1 MLAELLG
8 IIAVYAL
15 AVLYAHW
22 VASHRSKA
30 EASRYVLV
38 AGNHQ
43 AQIEGYLR
51 SMQAYSRR
59 SGTDLA
65 ITVLLRNS
73 SDETQPIVEK
83 FARHSSDV
91 EWRREEAEAEPE
103 AARAEGFRIDLSL
116 GAIRRFRGRRGV

>member
-1 MLAELLG
+1 MLAELMG
-8 IIAVYAL
+8 IFAVYAV

-22 VASHRSKA
+22 VAGRRRGMDA
-30 EASRYVLV
+30 GRYVLV
-38 AGNHQ
+38 AGDHQ

-83 FARHSSDV
+83 FAHKSTDID
-91 EWRREEAEAEPE
+91 WRREEAESEVE
-103 AARAEGFRIDLSL
+103 CVGGVWIDL
-116 GAIRRFRGRRGV
+116 AEEDIRRFRR

>member
-8 IIAVYAL
+8 IVAVYAM
-15 AVLYAHW
+15 AVWYAHW
-22 VASHRSKA
+22 VAGRRRGA

-51 SMQAYSRR
+51 FLQAYARR

-65 ITVLLRNS
+65 IMVLLRNS

-83 FARHSSDV
+83 FARMKAGVD
-91 EWRREEAEAEPE
+91 WRREEAETD
-103 AARAEGFRIDLSL
+103 RSGSVWVDLS
-116 GAIRRFRGRRGV
+116 AEDIRRFRG